1 MNHLNE
7 EEMILKHYNE
17 LHDAALDA
25 HLADCAECRSE
36 LQRLS
41 AALARVPQVKVPA
54 LPESYEAKV
63 WANLRDQ
70 LPEKRRGWVAEILR
84 PRQWAL
90 AGVMALLLVAA
101 FVGGR
106 LSETKNKPEPNSPNV
121 ITDAGRDRIV
131 SVSLDHHLERTQILL
146 VEVLTAEQKTG
157 DFADKQEQARD
168 LLDSNRLYR
177 SSNTK
182 TAKDPA
188 VQHTLDELE
197 RVLVEIA
204 NSPQNVSQDDI
215 DRLQRSIDKQGLLF
229 KVRVIDSKLKEQNK
243 KATKT
248 NENAV

>member
-17 LHDAALDA
+17 LNDAGLEA
-25 HLADCAECRSE
+25 HLAVCAECRAE

-41 AALARVPQVKVPA
+41 AALARVPKVRVPA
-54 LPESYEAKV
+54 LPDSYESKV

-70 LPEKRRGWVAEILR
+70 LPEKRQSWLAEMLR
-84 PRQWAL
+84 PQKWAV
-90 AGVMALLLVAA
+90 AGVMAVMLVAA

-106 LSETKNKPEPNSPNV
+106 IWQAKNAPQPSPNV
-121 ITDAGRDRIV
+121 ISDAGRDRIV

-146 VEVLTAEQKTG
+146 VEVLTAETKNKD

-177 SSNTK
+177 ASNTK

-215 DRLQRSIDKQGLLF
+215 DRLQRSIEQQGLLF

-243 KATKT
+243 QATKS
-248 NENAV
+248 NGNAI